1 MDNLLQINSLNTFYG
16 ESHILRD
23 VDLNVKEGEMVC
35 LIGRNGVGKTTLL
48 KSLIG
53 LLKIQSGEINFLG
66 EIINR
71 QKPYQ
76 RARKGIAYVP
86 QGREIIP
93 YLTVEENLMLGME
106 SLKGGLSKNNKID
119 NFIYELFPILKDF
132 LDRRG
137 GDLSGGQQQQ
147 LAIARALL
155 GEPKLLLLDEPTE
168 GIQPNIILDI
178 ENAVRKIIYE
188 KGIGVLLVEQHL
200 HFVRQADRYYAMQ
213 RGGIVASGYSN
224 ELSKEVISRFLSV

>member
-1 MDNLLQINSLNTFYG
+1 MTLLKTHGLNTYYG

-23 VDLNVKEGEMVC
+23 IDLSVNIGEMVC
-35 LIGRNGVGKTTLL
+35 LIGRNGVGKTTFL

-53 LLKIQSGEINFLG
+53 LLQPRTGEILLEG
-66 EIINR
+66 KSLER
-71 QKPYQ
+71 KKPHQ
-76 RARKGIAYVP
+76 RARAGIGYVP

-93 YLTVEENLMLGME
+93 FLTVEENLLLGTE
-106 SLKGGLSKNNKID
+106 ANPGGISKYKSID
-119 NFIYELFPILKDF
+119 PFVYEIFPILRSF
-132 LDRRG
+132 LARKG

-155 GEPKLLLLDEPTE
+155 GNPKLLLLDEPTE
-168 GIQPNIILDI
+168 GIQPNIVQDI
-178 ENAVRKIIYE
+178 ESAVRRIITE

-213 RGGIVASGYSN
+213 RGGIVATGQTCD
-224 ELSKEVISRFLSV
+224 LSQDVIDKFLSV